1 MKNSMRRDRPAERT
15 SPIGDVL
22 LLAPSRGRG
31 GGIERYLATLEQ
43 AVDRSGAQV
52 HRVDLL
58 SPGRRPTLAA
68 KAAFAARALVAAR
81 RYAPVR
87 CLLVG
92 HPGLLPVAV
101 AVAAL
106 ARPRRSFVVFHGTDI
121 WGTSLLRR
129 TYLTRLA
136 RARPLTVS
144 SFSAGALLPLGVPV
158 VLPPGIDPRWRQ
170 TLEETPRLA
179 GVDGQPVVLSVFRL
193 SEWRQKGLPEL
204 AKAIQQVRRGL
215 GAVRL
220 VVAGQGPA
228 PSDLIHFLDRF
239 DDAELRVSPSD
250 AELAKLYAA
259 ADLFALCT
267 RTSVRPPCSGE
278 GFGIVLAEAQLAGCP
293 VVAPFSG
300 GSADAYVAR
309 VTGWSPTDESAEALA
324 AVVLQLLSD
333 RDCLAEAGERAQEW
347 ARTVTDP
354 DAYAEQTCRILL
366 GRDRPSG
373 VMPLPRSVPRPRDA
387 SAGQAADPMPSR

>member
-1 MKNSMRRDRPAERT
+1 M
-15 SPIGDVL
+15 L
-22 LLAPSRGRG
+22 LLAPSLGLG
-31 GGIERYLATLEQ
+31 GGIERYLDTVERAL
-43 AVDRSGAQV
+43 DRWGAKV
-52 HRVDLL
+52 RRVDMLT
-58 SPGRRPTLAA
+58 PGRRPTPDA
-68 KAAFAARALVAAR
+68 KAVFASRALVAAR

-101 AVAAL
+101 PVAAL

-158 VLPPGIDPRWRQ
+158 VLPPGIDPRWRR
-170 TLEETPRLA
+170 TLEEIPRLTCA
-179 GVDGQPVVLSVFRL
+179 DGQPVVLSVFRL

-204 AKAIQQVRRGL
+204 AKAIQQVRKGL

-228 PSDLIHFLDRF
+228 TSDLIHFLDRF

-278 GFGIVLAEAQLAGCP
+278 GFGIVLVEAQLAGCP

-300 GSADAYVAR
+300 GSADAHVAR
-309 VTGWSPTDESAEALA
+309 VTGWSPADESAEALA
-324 AVVLQLLSD
+324 AVLLQLLSD
-333 RDCLAEAGERAQEW
+333 RACLAEAGERARAW
-347 ARTVTDP
+347 ARAVTEP
-354 DAYAEQTCRILL
+354 DSYAERVGRLL
-366 GRDRPSG
+366 FEVPVPSSVAG
-373 VMPLPRSVPRPRDA
+373 LPRMPDGHDV
-387 SAGQAADPMPSR
+387 QAAGSTALW